1 MLFASTMQWKPYRMH
16 NLGESNF
23 ALRAKIL
30 FLSRVFLEE
39 ELWYNWRPRKYIHL
53 GERICLVTPQNRTG
67 PSPQDQDRVDLTF
80 AQHHLDKLIC
90 LSVRW
95 LNTFWVSA
103 ECPT

>member
-53 GERICLVTPQNRTG
+53 GERICLVTPPKIVR
-67 PSPQDQDRVDLTF
+67 DLLRKT
-80 AQHHLDKLIC
+80 KIVLI
-90 LSVRW
+90 
-95 LNTFWVSA
+95 
-103 ECPT
+103 